1 MLCIYDTVST
11 IIYHLSLSSTYGK
24 TVIIGRTYFYVDHI
38 WYPPDLFSEYH
49 QIQKLFFASN
59 WMDHVRYV
67 TRCQRVIGPAR
78 YQNISQLVRCFAYK
92 ICVFSIYVLSR
103 SVLWGN
109 LNWSGNQYLL
119 KCFEVLK
126 LIADDIVNKWHLLKP
141 GKGSSCFWW
150 AYDLLLEFIEEF
162 SKLSG
167 LIAKHS
173 RINVS
178 DLTQQRWLLVVYP
191 LVI

>member
-1 MLCIYDTVST
+1 MLCIYDTVSP

-24 TVIIGRTYFYVDHI
+24 TVIIGRIYFYVDHI
-38 WYPPDLFSEYH
+38 CYPPDLFSEYH
-49 QIQKLFFASN
+49 QIQRLFFASN

-92 ICVFSIYVLSR
+92 KWVFSIYVLSR

-126 LIADDIVNKWHLLKP
+126 HCWQKLLD
-141 GKGSSCFWW
+141 S
-150 AYDLLLEFIEEF
+150 
-162 SKLSG
+162 SKLNCWWYCKQMTPIEAWKGIFLFLMGIWFAFGIHRGILQAVRFDSQ
-167 LIAKHS
+167 A
-173 RINVS
+173 
-178 DLTQQRWLLVVYP
+178 
-191 LVI
+191 